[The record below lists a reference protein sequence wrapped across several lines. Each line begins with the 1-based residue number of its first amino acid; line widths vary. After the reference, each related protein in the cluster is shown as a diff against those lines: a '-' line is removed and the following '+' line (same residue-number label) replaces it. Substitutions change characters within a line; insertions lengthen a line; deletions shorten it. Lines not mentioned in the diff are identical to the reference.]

1 MCSMLNIA
9 MIQPVLAVMEI
20 FCQKWRCPKRS
31 RQFIASNVV
40 IPGTLFLL
48 TSTHSNRL
56 RAYKSTLV
64 PRSYEGR
71 QLKHE
76 VLPYKLKDRDYIP
89 GWCHISNLCYLAH
102 TGSGLTQPP
111 GKTFLPP
118 GIKKVARQVSE
129 ECRRYEC

>member
-1 MCSMLNIA
+1 M
-9 MIQPVLAVMEI
+9 
-20 FCQKWRCPKRS
+20 
-31 RQFIASNVV
+31 
-40 IPGTLFLL
+40 PGTLFLL
-48 TSTHSNRL
+48 TSIHSNRL

-64 PRSYEGR
+64 PKSYEGR

-76 VLPYKLKDRDYIP
+76 VLPYKLKDRDFIP

-129 ECRRYEC
+129 ECRRYECQELYLHSILRCLYIGILLLFVTEII